1 MRWWTFFVLVGVLGW
16 SAPAS
21 ADDEFAELNLVRS
34 ARLQLV
40 EVALKQREI
49 FETENGLLS
58 LREPASEL
66 ARKLTELENKD
77 RLRQFQMIA
86 KASGSDAD
94 QVGSEFALKNG
105 YSPMSD
111 ATVAMRLHGSNTIG
125 ASLAPALVKEF
136 LKAELGVGEVMVK
149 KEGVESRIY
158 FRTPGGGKR
167 FQVIEVIAHGSS
179 TAFQS
184 SDKNPNVG
192 LKGKFCEIG
201 MASRPIKDSEADA
214 LINEALPDLR
224 DNANVFPIAVD
235 GGDRSGPDWI
245 CRQLGSDRD
254 QSRSLGGACP
264 LGGRVSA
271 RERRHPD
278 RGPWPR
284 GSHARGRQLP

>member
-105 YSPMSD
+105 YSPSITRWRD
-111 ATVAMRLHGSNTIG
+111 CCIFTLH
-125 ASLAPALVKEF
+125 
-136 LKAELGVGEVMVK
+136 
-149 KEGVESRIY
+149 
-158 FRTPGGGKR
+158 PGG
-167 FQVIEVIAHGSS
+167 
-179 TAFQS
+179 
-184 SDKNPNVG
+184 
-192 LKGKFCEIG
+192 
-201 MASRPIKDSEADA
+201 
-214 LINEALPDLR
+214 
-224 DNANVFPIAVD
+224 
-235 GGDRSGPDWI
+235 
-245 CRQLGSDRD
+245 
-254 QSRSLGGACP
+254 
-264 LGGRVSA
+264 
-271 RERRHPD
+271 RR
-278 RGPWPR
+278 WPTDTWN
-284 GSHARGRQLP
+284 S